1 LFASRKRRRFIEP
14 TGTQHKEDGV
24 QSQYSL
30 TNRCR
35 DTGALYSAFTTMRQL
50 RKEALSL
57 SKTGLQGD
65 DAHAAMK
72 LLQKSHDLW
81 RERLLDE
88 ILTEDTAAEMQKF
101 VPHTQV
107 DGPRTLAAAC
117 TLELAFLQSLVDA
130 QGFCTAAKMQEFN
143 AVRAENEL
151 EESGAPASSS
161 AAQSGTYL

>member
-1 LFASRKRRRFIEP
+1 M
-14 TGTQHKEDGV
+14 

-57 SKTGLQGD
+57 SKTGLKSD
-65 DAHAAMK
+65 DANAAMK

-81 RERLLDE
+81 RERLLQE

-101 VPHTQV
+101 VPHTDV

-130 QGFCTAAKMQEFN
+130 QGFCTAAKMQEAN
-143 AVRAENEL
+143 AARAETEL
-151 EESGAPASSS
+151 EESGSFVAPHT
-161 AAQSGTYL
+161 AQSGTYL